1 MKLFNE
7 LGVYKMKKQPP
18 SKHYLQ
24 VFFTADEKER
34 LAIAALKRRM
44 SMGALIREAL
54 RQVIASK
61 PQDMG

>member
-7 LGVYKMKKQPP
+7 LGVYKVKKQT
-18 SKHYLQ
+18 SNKHYLQ

-34 LAIAALKRRM
+34 LALAALKRGM

-61 PQDMG
+61 PND

>member
-1 MKLFNE
+1 MKLLNE

-18 SKHYLQ
+18 KHYLQ
-24 VFFTADEKER
+24 VFFTVDEKER
-34 LAIAALKRRM
+34 LALAALKRRM

-61 PQDMG
+61 PND

>member
-1 MKLFNE
+1 MKLLNE
-7 LGVYKMKKQPP
+7 LGVYKMKKH
-18 SKHYLQ
+18 KHYLQ

-34 LAIAALKRRM
+34 LALAALKRGM

-61 PQDMG
+61 PND

>member
-1 MKLFNE
+1 
-7 LGVYKMKKQPP
+7 MKKQPP

-54 RQVIASK
+54 SQVIASK